1 MVIINI
7 YHMNSLYK
15 ESLFD
20 SSIKIMLTFFKRGGS
35 LLNIV
40 NNVAVFL
47 FFTIFSIGVV
57 VNLVGPKGIIDSY
70 IRWRMPSWFR
80 FITAALEALA
90 LILILLKYEMLGYGL
105 ALAVMLAAI
114 VILYFNKEL
123 KPLIAPLLTSMLILF
138 LLK

>member
-57 VNLVGPKGIIDSY
+57 VNLVGPKGIIGSY